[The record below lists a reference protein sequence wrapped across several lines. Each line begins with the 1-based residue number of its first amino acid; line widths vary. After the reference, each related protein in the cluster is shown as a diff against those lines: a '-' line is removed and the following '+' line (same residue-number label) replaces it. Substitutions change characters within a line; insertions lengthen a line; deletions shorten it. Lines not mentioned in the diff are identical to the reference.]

1 MAATRLDIVDV
12 FQHRGAFF
20 RVLQQTRIT
29 QTAVMTIEPGG
40 DAGPPER
47 HGGDQV
53 IYVIDGEAS
62 ITIGATTKRCGPG
75 TLAVVPAGTEHHVT
89 NAGDRPLFFLTIYSP
104 PQY

>member
-1 MAATRLDIVDV
+1 MEVVDV

-20 RVLQQTRIT
+20 RVLQQTKVT

-47 HGGDQV
+47 HSGDQI
-53 IYVIDGEAS
+53 IYVIEGEAS
-62 ITIGATTKRCGPG
+62 VAIGDREQRCGPG
-75 TLAVVPAGTEHHVT
+75 SLAVVPTGTDHHVK
-89 NAGDRPLFFLTIYSP
+89 NAGDRPLFFLTVYCP

>member
-1 MAATRLDIVDV
+1 MDVVDV

-20 RVLQQTRIT
+20 RVLQQTKIT

-47 HGGDQV
+47 HDGDQI
-53 IYVIDGEAS
+53 IYVIEGDAS
-62 ITIGATTKRCGPG
+62 ITIGAATKRCGTG
-75 TLAVVPAGTEHHVT
+75 ALAVVPAGTEHHVK
-89 NAGDRPLFFLTIYSP
+89 NAGGHPLFFVTIYSP